1 VDDRWDKFSSF
12 EEYDAFLSGIL
23 AESKRV
29 MKPDANI
36 WVIATYHSI
45 FRIGRIMQDLG
56 YWTLNDVISV
66 KSNPMPNW
74 LGVRFTNATETLI
87 WATASRDAKHYFDRT
102 VARELG
108 GGKVGANVWNI
119 PICSGKERVRE
130 SNGQRLHSTQ
140 KPLKL
145 LQNIMKVS
153 TRPGDLLLDP
163 MAGTG
168 TSCVAAAMLGRH
180 FLGIEREKRYA
191 EAALKRIDAL
201 KNSKVLYG

>member
-1 VDDRWDKFSSF
+1 MRSI
-12 EEYDAFLSGIL
+12 IL
-23 AESKRV
+23 
-29 MKPDANI
+29 
-36 WVIATYHSI
+36 
-45 FRIGRIMQDLG
+45 IGLLQG
-56 YWTLNDVISV
+56 SW
-66 KSNPMPNW
+66 
-74 LGVRFTNATETLI
+74 
-87 WATASRDAKHYFDRT
+87 
-102 VARELG
+102 